1 MSIEEAKYIG
11 ILWNISKLI
20 IRWQRT
26 LIWGRGTENRDAKK
40 VANDNNIRSVAQA
53 RFLNSPVEVVIV

>member
-11 ILWNISKLI
+11 IWWKISKLI
-20 IRWQRT
+20 
-26 LIWGRGTENRDAKK
+26 IWGRGTENRDAKK